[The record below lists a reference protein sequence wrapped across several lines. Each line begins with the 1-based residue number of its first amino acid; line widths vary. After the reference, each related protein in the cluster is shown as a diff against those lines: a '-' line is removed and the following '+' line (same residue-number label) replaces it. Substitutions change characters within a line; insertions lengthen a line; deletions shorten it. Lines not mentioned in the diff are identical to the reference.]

1 MSSASYQR
9 LITDFCELIGM
20 EYEAGKV
27 LSTGAIQCD
36 DVTFSLL
43 PSLDGVDAI
52 SVFTAFGDVP
62 SGREIRVYRRLLEV
76 NVLVPLDGGP
86 RLGID
91 EESGKVIMAFRIV
104 APTPTRL
111 LLDLQSAV
119 RQAQAWRT
127 TFYLDDDE
135 ECEEDAR
142 RADLHR
148 FGLRA

>member
-1 MSSASYQR
+1 MSSAFYQK
-9 LITDFCELIGM
+9 LITDFCELIGIKS
-20 EYEAGKV
+20 EADKV

-43 PSLDGVDAI
+43 PSLNGADAI

-62 SGREIRVYRRLLEV
+62 SGREIRIYRRLLEV
-76 NVLVPLDGGP
+76 NTLMPLDGGP
-86 RLGID
+86 RLGVD
-91 EESGKVIMAFRIV
+91 EGSGKVIMAFRIV

-119 RQAQAWRT
+119 RQAQEWRR
-127 TFYLDDDE
+127 TFYLDDAE
-135 ECEEDAR
+135 ENVLHT
-142 RADLHR
+142 DLRR